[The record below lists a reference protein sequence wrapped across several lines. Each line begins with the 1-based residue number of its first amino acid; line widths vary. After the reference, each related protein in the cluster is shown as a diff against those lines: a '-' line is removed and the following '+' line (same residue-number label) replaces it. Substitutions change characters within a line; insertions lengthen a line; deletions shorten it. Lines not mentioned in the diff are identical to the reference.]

1 MKLTKLLPLIYA
13 NARDHL
19 LEIEHREINRMY
31 HKYCQENT
39 KRLKCDEEIIKLK
52 DRIKQATDCLHG
64 KLLKISDP
72 PQWTYTLDRAYNEIR
87 LVDRSS
93 WPKGIKIY
101 FEGAPDAFINL
112 HFSPS
117 IYMMENRD
125 KIIYDFTRA
134 KALELIDFV
143 AGRRYTRIYD

>member
-13 NARDHL
+13 TARDHL
-19 LEIEHREINRMY
+19 LEIEYCKINRMY
-31 HKYCQENT
+31 HRYCQENS
-39 KRLKCDEEIIKLK
+39 KRIKGDEEIIKLK
-52 DRIKQATDCLHG
+52 DRIKQATNCLHG

-101 FEGAPDAFINL
+101 FESEPDAFINL

-117 IYMMENRD
+117 IYMMENCD
-125 KIIYDFTRA
+125 KIIYEFTRA

-143 AGRRYTRIYD
+143 VGKRGVK